1 MYGAHPK
8 PANPGT
14 ELREHA
20 WRRGHGL
27 QVRFWSDWQADE
39 GAAMDAPGTWHP
51 AGSTRGTVLGQ
62 GTGSPWIIRSGYVLA
77 PVIPPAVQQAIVDV
91 DGVRYRARLERCGR
105 AQRLAEARAERP
117 GARRLR
123 KGSPTW
129 YRVERAAWS
138 ATS

>member
-1 MYGAHPK
+1 MSTP
-8 PANPGT
+8 
-14 ELREHA
+14 LRDHA
-20 WRRGHGL
+20 WRRGNGL
-27 QVRFWSDWQADE
+27 QGRFWSDWQADE
-39 GAAMDAPGTWHP
+39 GAAMDAPSTWHP
-51 AGSTRGTVLGQ
+51 AGSTRGSTF
-62 GTGSPWIIRSGYVLA
+62 GSAADAWIVRSGYVLA
-77 PVIPPAVQQAIVDV
+77 PVTPPAEQLAIVEV

-105 AQRLAEARAERP
+105 TQRLAEARAERP